1 MSIMKPGFFNTEL
14 VSCSCRDLGCL
25 AGSRKAMVW
34 QKSRTLSR
42 RTLMMLVCKLKCL
55 LRVVKRHEL
64 LSSADLERLFMTL
77 DMKGAKYGACRI
89 ERSSRDMV
97 LIKDEIID
105 GPSMM

>member
-1 MSIMKPGFFNTEL
+1 MHSILAGSAGDSMSIMKPGFFNTEL

-25 AGSRKAMVW
+25 AGSRKAMV
-34 QKSRTLSR
+34 
-42 RTLMMLVCKLKCL
+42 LKCL